1 MARLG
6 ARQYVE
12 KPFAPL
18 TLERAIQRAL
28 SQPPNLVPCVRGGV
42 GQLGLREMEDQV
54 RRSMVEEALSRSAG
68 SRRSAARLLNV
79 TRQTLQHILR
89 KLELE

>member
-1 MARLG
+1 
-6 ARQYVE
+6 
-12 KPFAPL
+12 
-18 TLERAIQRAL
+18 
-28 SQPPNLVPCVRGGV
+28 V